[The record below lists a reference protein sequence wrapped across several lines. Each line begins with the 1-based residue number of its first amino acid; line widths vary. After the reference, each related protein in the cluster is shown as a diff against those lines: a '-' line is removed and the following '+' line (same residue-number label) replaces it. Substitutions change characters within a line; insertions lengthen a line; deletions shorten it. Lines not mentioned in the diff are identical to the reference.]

1 MTETNDDI
9 IKVIRPFGPSIAK
22 IKMPNELVN
31 TLNNYVEKII
41 SDENKTKE
49 LYHGNKLA
57 GHVTQEFRLENDFIV
72 SSGFREF
79 LAKSV
84 SNWIKLSENQ
94 NMKEF
99 KLIRSWIVRQFQN
112 DYNPVH
118 WHGGHISGVGYLKVP
133 NNLGENQQPNKKNN
147 QNGKIELIHGSKQFL
162 SSSSIIIT
170 PEVGYFYF
178 FPHYMMHT
186 VYPFSGTNEERRSI
200 SFNAKIDEN
209 IFNVYGA

>member
-31 TLNNYVEKII
+31 SLNNYVEKII

-72 SSGFREF
+72 SSGFQEF